1 MAIQDEE
8 YNNWVQS
15 LSPTAQGSLQELEH
29 FGTLSNNTGGEYMP
43 EVNILGEGFTQ
54 SIPRNNRRDHIAGLS
69 EIISRIDAAPFN
81 FNDDA
86 RARLAVEL
94 NILNRQEENV
104 DNVRS
109 RAASESILTYGGLSP
124 VIEAARRQAAKVIP
138 MFAGGP
144 AGMIGQG
151 IAQIPTF
158 VDLGNQA
165 LGLLPYFGDYGNAA
179 LDNILTYGK
188 NVIEK
193 PPIGMGIN
201 YLSKREREENA
212 AKRREREENLFGY
225 GVYPTDKPIGGS
237 EFFKE
242 NILGP
247 LGIGFGGSQ
256 YVPPE
261 KRSEY
266 IQGNLIGST
275 LGFGSNIRTAQD
287 ALMRAYPNSAF
298 TRVSQGRTVGAG
310 EEGLFS
316 PIFRDMVARPKANTA
331 ADILFAGGAA
341 GTQALGQSFTDEK
354 GEPLIDQDFQNILNV
369 LGGMT
374 LTIPAALSGTT
385 SATKDTAIYLKDSY
399 GNLKKGSLNILRTAS
414 EKNPDSLLGQTT
426 GKVVDFFDTKLAPFK
441 ENLMVRLSQVGGRE
455 IGPEKSNRYVGN
467 VLKKIIQYED
477 KDFRFT
483 DLNNHPVVVKMNDD
497 LSILDSAYKAKI
509 KKIDSDLADKRINNK
524 QHQARKAQAQRE
536 LELSQDKLLG
546 ESPLTFDILEGVEQQ
561 VAAGILAQRASEDI
575 NIGNQVGQMLDDRFN
590 AIVNKYQE
598 VINTSANPNTLNT
611 AIDAE
616 LQILER
622 ELLSQLSD
630 TFSVITRQNITDDEM
645 RSLINTKIDEIT
657 SVIKGQRDAVYN
669 NREFNSGKINNI
681 NKYEENYANIL
692 TEQGGRLPAVVTN
705 NGTFQS
711 VAQEIGGIRNTIK
724 RINSLTQKL
733 NDANTD
739 PSQKTTIQKEIKKLQ
754 NKLPEFKKLDSIAE
768 DLQRAAS
775 EIQGRGGELVGRMAK
790 ALNEDASVQAPVGQN
805 QAELIN
811 SIFNDRITRSILGPL
826 TEFKNLQRTK
836 DPRLVFEN
844 LFPQDPTKL
853 RINMEDLLAAGDTAV
868 KILDGEVIN
877 VYKPKVID
885 DLVAKDNGEFQPIK
899 QYTNAEGEL
908 INVPYTL
915 QFKKGDVDITGNLAS
930 DAEALSSQIVA
941 RLLIDDAVFP
951 KGKFDPDGYASFL
964 NEYRETIN
972 QLPTLKAALDNISND
987 SANITQAIQ
996 NPNNYFGLNNNAFQ
1010 LKVGP
1015 DGSRTLQI
1023 AREALDGNIVQ
1034 TILTNKNIGDDILT
1048 AITNGNT
1055 ENIIG
1060 PYQVLVNAGN
1070 RQGGT
1075 VNQQAIDTYKGMI
1088 YNQLLKYA
1096 GLKTRYNPKTNKQ
1109 EYIRPKSEDGKG
1121 SLDEAKL
1128 SKFFDESGSKGISR
1142 AQELIESGAMTEAEI
1157 NGFRQLVTD
1166 INGSASLEAM
1176 FGGKIAPIDAFQT
1189 GSLSEFL
1196 ARIVGAKAGGKLADE
1211 GGGPQLV
1218 ISGAASKRA
1227 RAILNDFIRNPELQ
1241 AAMDEAMTNP
1251 VKYAEIMKSQIK
1263 NNVTN
1268 ADGSIYKPALS
1279 ATAGRFRGI
1288 LGSTAQE
1295 YTKEDIIEGLTKA
1308 IEDDD
1313 TSLIQEIYMELF
1325 YDGLAEEESNA
1336 RNLGQ
1341 FLGGGY

>member
-15 LSPTAQGSLQELEH
+15 LSPTARGSLQELEH
-29 FGTLSNNTGGEYMP
+29 FGTLTNNTGGEYMP
-43 EVNILGEGFTQ
+43 EVNLLGEKGFTQ

-69 EIISRIDAAPFN
+69 EIISSIDSAPFD

-94 NILNRQEENV
+94 NILNKQDENV
-104 DNVRS
+104 DDVRS
-109 RAASESILTYGGLSP
+109 RAAAESFLTYGGLSP
-124 VIEAARRQAAKVIP
+124 VIEAARRQAARVIP

-144 AGMIGQG
+144 AALIGQG
-151 IAQIPTF
+151 IAQTPTF
-158 VDLGNQA
+158 VDLANQA

-179 LDNILTYGK
+179 IDNIITYGK
-188 NVIEK
+188 NVIK
-193 PPIGMGIN
+193 NPLFP
-201 YLSKREREENA
+201 LSAGKKEREENA

-237 EFFKE
+237 ESFQE

-287 ALMRAYPNSAF
+287 ALMRANPDSAF

-310 EEGLFS
+310 EESLLS

-331 ADILFAGGAA
+331 ADFLFAGGAA
-341 GTQALGQSFTDEK
+341 GTQALGQAFTDEK

-369 LGGMT
+369 IGGMT
-374 LTIPAALSGTT
+374 ATLPAALSGVT
-385 SATKDTAIYLKDSY
+385 SRTKDTAIYLKDSY
-399 GNLKKGSLNILRTAS
+399 GNLKKGSLNILRRAS
-414 EKNPDSLLGQTT
+414 ESKPDSLTGQAA

-441 ENLMVRLSQVGGRE
+441 ENLVVRLSQVGGRK
-455 IGPEKSNRYVGN
+455 IGSEKSDRYVGN
-467 VLKKIIQYED
+467 LLKKIIQYED

-483 DLNNHPVVVKMNDD
+483 DLNTHPVVVKMNDD

-561 VAAGILAQRASEDI
+561 VAAGILAQRAKDDV
-575 NIGNQVGQMLDDRFN
+575 NIGNQVEKMLDDRFN

-611 AIDAE
+611 AIDGE

-630 TFSVITRQNITDDEM
+630 TFSVITRQNITDSEM

-681 NKYEENYANIL
+681 NKYEENFANIL

-739 PSQKTTIQKEIKKLQ
+739 PSQKPTIQKEIKKLQ

-805 QAELIN
+805 QAELIS

-844 LFPQDPTKL
+844 LFPQDPSKL
-853 RINMEDLLAAGDTAV
+853 RINMEDLLAASDTAV
-868 KILDGEVIN
+868 RILDGEVIN
-877 VYKPKVID
+877 VYNPKVID
-885 DLVAKDNGEFQPIK
+885 NLVAKDGGEFQPIK

-964 NEYRETIN
+964 NKYRETID
-972 QLPTLKAALDNISND
+972 QLPTLKTALDNISND

-1010 LKVGP
+1010 LKIGP
-1015 DGSRTLQI
+1015 DGKRTLQI

-1048 AITNGNT
+1048 AIADGNI

-1060 PYQVLVNAGN
+1060 PYQVLISAAN
-1070 RQGGT
+1070 RQGA

-1096 GLKTRYNPKTNKQ
+1096 GLKTRYNPKTNKV

-1128 SKFFDESGSKGISR
+1128 SRFFDEQQEGKGISR

-1189 GSLSEFL
+1189 GNLSEFL
-1196 ARIVGAKAGGKLADE
+1196 ARIVGARAGGRLANE

-1263 NNVTN
+1263 KNVTN

-1313 TSLIQEIYMELF
+1313 TSLLQEIYMELY

-1341 FLGGGY
+1341 FLGGGF

>member
-1 MAIQDEE
+1 MAIEDEE

-15 LSPTAQGSLQELEH
+15 LSPTAKGSLQELEH
-29 FGTLSNNTGGEYMP
+29 FGTLSNNTGGEYEP
-43 EVNILGEGFTQ
+43 EVNLLGEKGFTQ
-54 SIPRNNRRDHIAGLS
+54 SISRNNRRDHIAGLS
-69 EIISRIDAAPFN
+69 EIISSIDSAPFD

-86 RARLAVEL
+86 KARLAVEL
-94 NILNRQEENV
+94 NVLNKQDENV

-151 IAQIPTF
+151 IAQIPTA

-179 LDNILTYGK
+179 LDNIITYGK
-188 NVIEK
+188 NVIENPRFGSISQK
-193 PPIGMGIN
+193 EIEDN
-201 YLSKREREENA
+201 K
-212 AKRREREENLFGY
+212 AKRRERENNLWGY
-225 GVYPTDKPIGGS
+225 GVYPTNKPIGGS
-237 EFFKE
+237 ESFQE

-287 ALMRAYPNSAF
+287 ALMRANPNSAF

-310 EEGLFS
+310 EEGLLS

-331 ADILFAGGAA
+331 ADFLFAGGAA

-374 LTIPAALSGTT
+374 ATLPAALSGTT
-385 SATKDTAIYLKDSY
+385 SATKDTAIYLKDGY
-399 GNLKKGSLNILRTAS
+399 GNFKKGSLNYMRKIS
-414 EKNPDSLLGQTT
+414 KDPDSKYVGPPL

-561 VAAGILAQRASEDI
+561 VAAGILAQRAREDT
-575 NIGNQVGQMLDDRFN
+575 NISNQVGQMLDDRFN

-611 AIDAE
+611 AIDGE

-630 TFSVITRQNITDDEM
+630 TFSVITRQNIPDDKM
-645 RSLINTKIDEIT
+645 RNLINTKIDEIT

-711 VAQEIGGIRNTIK
+711 VAQEIVGIRNTIT
-724 RINSLTQKL
+724 RINKLTQKL
-733 NDANTD
+733 NDAKTD
-739 PSQKTTIQKEIKKLQ
+739 PSQKPTIQKEIKKLQ

-853 RINMEDLLAAGDTAV
+853 RINMEDLLAAGDSAV

-877 VYKPKVID
+877 VYNPKVID
-885 DLVAKDNGEFQPIK
+885 NLVAKDGGEFQPIK

-951 KGKFDPDGYASFL
+951 KGKFNPDGYASFL

-1015 DGSRTLQI
+1015 DGKRTLQI

-1048 AITNGNT
+1048 AIADGNI

-1060 PYQVLVNAGN
+1060 PFQALISAAN
-1070 RQGGT
+1070 RQGA

-1142 AQELIESGAMTEAEI
+1142 VQELIESGAMTEAEI

-1189 GSLSEFL
+1189 GSLPEFL
-1196 ARIVGAKAGGKLADE
+1196 ARIVGAKAGGRLADE

-1263 NNVTN
+1263 KNVTN
-1268 ADGSIYKPALS
+1268 ADGSIYQPALS

-1308 IEDDD
+1308 IEDND
-1313 TSLIQEIYMELF
+1313 TSLLQEIYMELY

-1341 FLGGGY
+1341 FFGGGY

>member
-1 MAIQDEE
+1 MAIEDEE

-15 LSPTAQGSLQELEH
+15 LSPTAKGSLQELEH
-29 FGTLSNNTGGEYMP
+29 FGTLSNNTGGEYEP
-43 EVNILGEGFTQ
+43 EVNLLGEKGFTQ
-54 SIPRNNRRDHIAGLS
+54 SISRNNRRDHIAGLS
-69 EIISRIDAAPFN
+69 EIISSIDSAPFD

-86 RARLAVEL
+86 KARLAVEL
-94 NILNRQEENV
+94 NVLNKQDENV

-151 IAQIPTF
+151 IAQIPTA

-179 LDNILTYGK
+179 LDNIITYGK
-188 NVIEK
+188 NVIENPRFGSISQK
-193 PPIGMGIN
+193 EIEDN
-201 YLSKREREENA
+201 K
-212 AKRREREENLFGY
+212 AKRRERENNLWGY
-225 GVYPTDKPIGGS
+225 GVYPTNKPIGGS
-237 EFFKE
+237 ESFQE

-287 ALMRAYPNSAF
+287 ALMRANPNSAF

-310 EEGLFS
+310 EEGLLS

-331 ADILFAGGAA
+331 ADFLFAGGAA

-374 LTIPAALSGTT
+374 ATLPAALSGTT
-385 SATKDTAIYLKDSY
+385 SATKDTAIYLKDGY
-399 GNLKKGSLNILRTAS
+399 GNFKKGSLNYMRKIS
-414 EKNPDSLLGQTT
+414 KDPDSKYVGPPL

-561 VAAGILAQRASEDI
+561 VAAGILAQRAREDT
-575 NIGNQVGQMLDDRFN
+575 NISNQVGQMLDDRFN

-611 AIDAE
+611 AIDGE

-630 TFSVITRQNITDDEM
+630 TFSVITRQNIPDDKM
-645 RSLINTKIDEIT
+645 RNLINTKIDEIT

-711 VAQEIGGIRNTIK
+711 VAQEIVGIRNTIT
-724 RINSLTQKL
+724 RINKLTQKL
-733 NDANTD
+733 NDAKTD
-739 PSQKTTIQKEIKKLQ
+739 PSQKPTIQKEIKKLQ

-853 RINMEDLLAAGDTAV
+853 RINMEDLLAAGDSAV

-877 VYKPKVID
+877 VYNPKVID
-885 DLVAKDNGEFQPIK
+885 NLVAKDGGEFQPIK

-951 KGKFDPDGYASFL
+951 KGKFNPDGYASFL

-1015 DGSRTLQI
+1015 DGKRTLQI

-1048 AITNGNT
+1048 AIADGNI

-1060 PYQVLVNAGN
+1060 PFQALISAAN
-1070 RQGGT
+1070 RQGA

-1121 SLDEAKL
+1121 SLDEARL
-1128 SKFFDESGSKGISR
+1128 SKFFDESGNKGISR

-1189 GSLSEFL
+1189 GSLPEFL
-1196 ARIVGAKAGGKLADE
+1196 ARIVGAKAGGRLADE

-1251 VKYAEIMKSQIK
+1251 VKYAEIMTSQIK
-1263 NNVTN
+1263 KNVTN
-1268 ADGSIYKPALS
+1268 ADGSIYQPALS

-1308 IEDDD
+1308 IEDND
-1313 TSLIQEIYMELF
+1313 TSLLQEIYMELY

-1341 FLGGGY
+1341 FFGGGY